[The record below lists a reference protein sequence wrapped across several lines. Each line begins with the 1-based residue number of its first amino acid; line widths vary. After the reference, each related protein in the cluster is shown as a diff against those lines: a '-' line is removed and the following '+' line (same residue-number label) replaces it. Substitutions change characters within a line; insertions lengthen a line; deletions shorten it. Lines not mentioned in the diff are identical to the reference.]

1 MPRIKVG
8 LALVCGVLLSFAL
21 PSTNLWP
28 LASSLIVVF
37 YLVATSRSTREAFGY
52 GALTALGCFTPLLLW
67 LPTSFTDLFGPVSW
81 VIYPPILLA
90 LALFWG
96 IVTALARYFGG
107 RGIGTLWLLPALW
120 VLMEWARAQ
129 GPFAFTWGTLG
140 YIWIDTPPVQLADL
154 AGVYGLS
161 LGTAIVAA
169 LLAAPFVTTPETWR
183 ARVLPVM
190 GVLTLSAGAWAYG
203 AYRLAAPLPPT
214 TDQALLVQGATD
226 PLERAQGTAEGEVA
240 RYQRLTTQAL
250 RQVEVQPE
258 LVIWPE
264 GAALE
269 LTYLQGD
276 ERQHAWKAIQHT
288 APQATFIVGGA
299 AVEQGRAYNSA
310 FSLSGGRERGR
321 YDKVYLVPYGESVP
335 FADALAPLY
344 ATVYRWFGFEDFMGR
359 SPGRQLA
366 PLPTPLGAVAT
377 YTCYESIF
385 PQVARAMVARG
396 ANVLINISN
405 DAWFGRG
412 DGARQH
418 FEMGRL
424 RAIETRR
431 YLLRVGNDGIT
442 ALVGPSG
449 RVVAELPRGGQR
461 TLMAAFAPRQE
472 LTPYVRFG
480 DALVVILALYV
491 VLIAGAAR
499 KLVSSRKQESTS

>member
-1 MPRIKVG
+1 
-8 LALVCGVLLSFAL
+8 LVCGVLLSFAL

-28 LASSLIVVF
+28 LAGSLTVVF
-37 YLVATSRSTREAFGY
+37 YLVATSRSVRGAFGY
-52 GALTALGCFTPLLLW
+52 GALTALGCFAPLLLW

-81 VIYPPILLA
+81 LIYPPILA
-90 LALFWG
+90 VLALFWG
-96 IVTALARYFGG
+96 IVTGLARHFGG
-107 RGIGTLWLLPALW
+107 RGVRTLWLLPALW

-140 YIWIDTPPVQLADL
+140 YIWVDTPPAQLADL

-161 LGTAIVAA
+161 LWTATVAA
-169 LLAAPFVTTPETWR
+169 LLAAPFVTTAETWR
-183 ARVLPVM
+183 ARVLPVV
-190 GVLTLSAGAWAYG
+190 GALALSAGAWAYG
-203 AYRLAAPLPPT
+203 AYRLAAPPAT
-214 TDQALLVQGATD
+214 ATDRALLVQGATD
-226 PLERAQGTAEGEVA
+226 PLGRAQGTAEGEVA

-250 RQVEVQPE
+250 RRAEARPQ

-264 GAALE
+264 GATLE

-276 ERQHAWKAIQHT
+276 EQQRAWRAIQQT
-288 APQATFIVGGA
+288 APRATFIVGGA
-299 AVEQGRAYNSA
+299 AVERGRAYNSA
-310 FSLSGGRERGR
+310 FSLSGGRVRGR

-335 FADALAPLY
+335 FSDALAPLY

-359 SPGRQLA
+359 SPGRQLV

-377 YTCYESIF
+377 YMCYESIF
-385 PQVARAMVARG
+385 PQVARTMVARG
-396 ANVLINISN
+396 AGVLVNISN

-442 ALVGPSG
+442 ALIDPSG
-449 RVVAELPRGGQR
+449 QVVAELPRGGQR
-461 TLMAAFAPRQE
+461 TLMAAFAPRRG

-480 DALVVILALYV
+480 DALVVILTLYA
-491 VLIAGAAR
+491 VLIS
-499 KLVSSRKQESTS
+499 VSSGTLSRGRRVNHPN